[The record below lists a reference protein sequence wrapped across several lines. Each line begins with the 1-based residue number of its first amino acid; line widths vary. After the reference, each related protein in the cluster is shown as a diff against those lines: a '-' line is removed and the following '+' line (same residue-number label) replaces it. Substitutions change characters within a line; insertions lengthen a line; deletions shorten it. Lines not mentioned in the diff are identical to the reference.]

1 MLLFKKF
8 DISILNFIQ
17 NILTKGHVHAKDIQF
32 FIKKQIFNI
41 ATYDFC

>member
-17 NILTKGHVHAKDIQF
+17 NILTKGHVHADLI
-32 FIKKQIFNI
+32 N
-41 ATYDFC
+41 YL